1 MYLGCD
7 RYAYET
13 NEDRYNQCV
22 RWGGNN
28 NGEKVVIPA
37 EGSVFEPQGTCA
49 MKPGQKFFTGC
60 GLLYQNQKNCKN
72 QCGQA
77 CPASNYQLVQTSR

>member
-1 MYLGCD
+1 MK
-7 RYAYET
+7 T
-13 NEDRYNQCV
+13 VTISV

-37 EGSVFEPQGTCA
+37 EGSVFELQGTRA

-77 CPASNYQLVQTSR
+77 RPASNYQLVQTSR